1 MVKGLCNLCYFG
13 SKVKCKNAGW
23 CKKGV
28 GLLQTSEDLAVR
40 AESQPGN
47 LQGKPEKTVVLPES
61 NIPSHE
67 VVYYSDEV

>member
-23 CKKGV
+23 CEKGV
-28 GLLQTSEDLAVR
+28 VLLQTSEGLAVQ
-40 AESQPGN
+40 AESQPRN
-47 LQGKPEKTVVLPES
+47 PQGKPEKAVVLPES
-61 NIPSHE
+61 NIPNHE